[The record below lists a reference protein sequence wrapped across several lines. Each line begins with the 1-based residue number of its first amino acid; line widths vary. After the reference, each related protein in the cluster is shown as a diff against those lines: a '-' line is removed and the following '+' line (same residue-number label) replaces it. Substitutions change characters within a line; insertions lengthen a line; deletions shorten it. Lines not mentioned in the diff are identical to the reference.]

1 MTGPPSAPRPLRW
14 RTRTFLLLGGGL
26 VAAVAAVLARQ
37 PALLF
42 LGLPLLLAPLA
53 AVLAGPPRDPRATLE
68 WRVDGSGPEVD
79 VVGRIELAPPTRPTE
94 VEVRFDRPTALT
106 ERAPP
111 RIERD
116 PTSISFSLSWHTDE
130 PVIAPVAPPHVVWAD
145 PLGLVEREVALEA
158 PSLAIERY
166 PPELLRL
173 GTVRLERTIL
183 LPGETRSH
191 RIGSSGEFFGIRDAT
206 PSEPPRRINWPAS
219 ARAGRLL
226 ANEFELDRTG
236 DVLLLLDARPSPLGR
251 AIDERLL
258 SIATAAAYGVAD
270 SFLREKARVGLGVF
284 GEFLDVVPLA
294 GGRTQR
300 LRLRRAL
307 LATHLTS
314 SPGPPERCAIAVRRQ
329 FPPGVTTIVFTTL
342 GDETSDHLLTH
353 LRWRGFPTLVVSP
366 SPLPLQ
372 EAARTLSEEEERL
385 VARLAR
391 LVRRDR
397 LARVWEHAP
406 VVDWEEY
413 WSLGGL
419 VDLLRRPGRWGRRA

>member
-1 MTGPPSAPRPLRW
+1 VTGPDAAARPLRW
-14 RTRTFLLLGGGL
+14 RTRSFVLLGAGL
-26 VAAVAAVLARQ
+26 VAAAAGVLARQ

-42 LGLPLLLAPLA
+42 LGLPLLVAPLA
-53 AVLAGPPRDPRATLE
+53 AVLGGPPRDPRGTLE
-68 WRVDGSGPEVD
+68 WRVDGNGPQVD
-79 VVGRIELAPPTRPTE
+79 VLGRIELAPPTRPAD
-94 VEVRFDRPTALT
+94 VEIRFDRPPGLT

-111 RIERD
+111 RVDRES
-116 PTSISFSLSWHTDE
+116 TAISFSLAWRTGE
-130 PVIAPVAPPHVVWAD
+130 PVIAPVPSPRLVWCD

-158 PSLAIERY
+158 PALAIERY
-166 PPELLRL
+166 PPELMRL

-191 RIGSSGEFFGIRDAT
+191 RIGSSGEFYGIRDAT
-206 PSEPPRRINWPAS
+206 PNEPPRRINWPAS
-219 ARAGRLL
+219 ARAGHLL

-236 DVLLLLDARPSPLGR
+236 DVLILLDARPSPLGR

-258 SIATAAAYGVAD
+258 SLATAAAYGVAEA
-270 SFLREKARVGLGVF
+270 FLREKARVGLGVF
-284 GEFLDVVPLA
+284 GEFLDIVPLA

-300 LRLRRAL
+300 LRLRGAL
-307 LATHLTS
+307 LAARLTT

-329 FPPGVTTIVFTTL
+329 FPPGVTTIVFTPL
-342 GDETSDHLLTH
+342 GDESSDHLLTH

-372 EAARTLSEEEERL
+372 EAARILSDEEELL

-397 LARVWEHAP
+397 LSRVWEHAP

-419 VDLLRRPGRWGRRA
+419 VDLLRRPGRWGRRV